1 MRMYTLSARM
11 ILQESAERK
20 YISVETC
27 RYLRRLM
34 SQDNLDIEDRLA
46 ICIVEQSI
54 WNGDIDVEG

>member
-1 MRMYTLSARM
+1 MYTLSARM

-20 YISVETC
+20 YISVEAC

-34 SQDNLDIEDRLA
+34 AQEHIDIEDRLA
-46 ICIVEQSI
+46 ICMVEKSI